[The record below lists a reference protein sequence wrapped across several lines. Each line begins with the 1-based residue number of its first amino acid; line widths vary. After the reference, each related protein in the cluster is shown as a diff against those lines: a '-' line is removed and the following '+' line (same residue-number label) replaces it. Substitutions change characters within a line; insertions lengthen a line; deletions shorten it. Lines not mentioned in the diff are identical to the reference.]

1 MALIRLVYASEATFE
16 AQPDE
21 QGIEP
26 HVGRILMASRRNNP
40 NFGLVG
46 GLYYGD
52 GYFFQCLEGESD
64 RVHDLYNRIRDDD
77 RHQKV
82 TLLFEEPIDDCAFEE
97 WSMKYV
103 PLDATVASFLKQRGL
118 RSFDPF
124 AFDTDTTRAMIELL
138 RRGSDRAPAIGPH
151 DDSLAADT
159 VSPGME
165 RAGLIA
171 AVVVIVVAAIAVSWF
186 LI

>member
-1 MALIRLVYASEATFE
+1 MGLIRLVYASEATFDE
-16 AQPDE
+16 QPDE

-40 NFGLVG
+40 NLDLVG

-52 GYFFQCLEGESD
+52 GHFFQCLEGESD
-64 RVHDLYNRIRDDD
+64 RVHDLYNRIRDDE
-77 RHQKV
+77 RHHKV
-82 TLLFEEPIDDCAFEE
+82 TPLFEEPIDDYAFED

-103 PLDATVASFLKQRGL
+103 PLDASVAAFLKQRGL
-118 RSFDPF
+118 KGFDPF
-124 AFDTDTTRAMIELL
+124 AFDSATTRAMVDML
-138 RRGSDRAPAIGPH
+138 RRGSDRAPAIGSA
-151 DDSLAADT
+151 DSLDTDT

-165 RAGLIA
+165 RAGLIVA
-171 AVVVIVVAAIAVSWF
+171 AVVIGVVAIAVSWF

>member
-77 RHQKV
+77 RHHKV
-82 TLLFEEPIDDCAFEE
+82 TLLFEEPIDEYGFED

-103 PLDATVASFLKQRGL
+103 PLDSAVASFLKQRGL
-118 RSFDPF
+118 KGFDPF
-124 AFDTDTTRAMIELL
+124 AFEAATTRAMVDLMC
-138 RRGSDRAPAIGPH
+138 RGSDRAPKIGSADRLH
-151 DDSLAADT
+151 TDT
-159 VSPGME
+159 VSPG
-165 RAGLIA
+165 ANPTGLIA
-171 AVVVIVVAAIAVSWF
+171 AAVVVVVVAIAAGWF
-186 LI
+186 LV